1 MVEFSELEDKLYNQ
15 MKKLLN
21 NGFKVGNNSIF
32 GLNDESLL
40 SEIRK
45 ISTDYAVRK
54 TNLNDV
60 FLWLTNN

>member
-1 MVEFSELEDKLYNQ
+1 MNRNFPIL
-15 MKKLLN
+15 
-21 NGFKVGNNSIF
+21 KVGNNSVF

-40 SEIRK
+40 SKVKEI
-45 ISTDYAVRK
+45 SSEYTVRK